1 MDHTTGKYF
10 LETIKQGAFQR
21 AIDKA
26 EKIDVLL
33 DHNEARNL
41 GDTNSNL
48 ELREDEI
55 GLKAHVV
62 ITDPEVI
69 EKAKEQRLRGWSFGF
84 SNPTE
89 VRSEIDGMTYRDVTD
104 LTLHEVSIIDDK
116 MTPAYKTTSIE
127 ARAEGEIVEIR
138 AEESEFEY
146 LSVEADEP
154 PEIEEKRAEKP
165 NYDELKELIN
175 TIKSNSF

>member
-1 MDHTTGKYF
+1 MDHKTGRYF

-21 AIDKA
+21 AINRA
-26 EKIDVLL
+26 EKIDILL
-33 DHNEARNL
+33 DHNESRNL

-48 ELREDEI
+48 TLREDEI
-55 GLKAHVV
+55 GLKAHAV

-89 VRSEIDGMTYRDVTD
+89 IKTESEGMVYRDVTD

-127 ARAEGEIVEIR
+127 ARAEGVELELR
-138 AEESEFEY
+138 AEENEFEY
-146 LSVEADEP
+146 LYVE
-154 PEIEEKRAEKP
+154 PEKTPEKDEKRAEPP
-165 NYDELKELIN
+165 NHDKLIQLIN

>member
-1 MDHTTGKYF
+1 MDNKTGRYF

-21 AIDKA
+21 AIDRA
-26 EKIDVLL
+26 EKIDILL
-33 DHNEARNL
+33 DHNETRNL

-48 ELREDEI
+48 TLKEDEI
-55 GLKAHVV
+55 GLKAHAV

-84 SNPTE
+84 SNPVE
-89 VRSEIDGMTYRDVTD
+89 VRSEADGMLYRDVTD

-127 ARAEGEIVEIR
+127 ARAEGVELELR
-138 AEESEFEY
+138 AEDSEFEY
-146 LSVEADEP
+146 LYDEP
-154 PEIEEKRAEKP
+154 EKKPENEEERAETP
-165 NYDELKELIN
+165 NYDNLIELIN
-175 TIKSNSF
+175 TYKTNSN